1 MRGDPND
8 ALDAVAAL
16 IEEMRDILAN
26 GGSDAPQAFLEAAH
40 DAQGHISRHALTS
53 QDAVPLGA
61 CLRARLTCFI
71 IRFLKRPQ
79 LRRHSVQPRKLPSIR
94 FEGRAS
100 VESRQLSLDQL
111 NLGQQGHGV
120 GVGRRLAHLRLPL
133 LLLNHQTP
141 PAAALA
147 VRR

>member
-53 QDAVPLGA
+53 QDAVPWRAIA
-61 CLRARLTCFI
+61 CLLT
-71 IRFLKRPQ
+71 
-79 LRRHSVQPRKLPSIR
+79 
-94 FEGRAS
+94 
-100 VESRQLSLDQL
+100 
-111 NLGQQGHGV
+111 
-120 GVGRRLAHLRLPL
+120 RLPTAGRVQL
-133 LLLNHQTP
+133 P
-141 PAAALA
+141 VASGGPAGGSLI
-147 VRR
+147 